1 MDDSSVAIF
10 VYALLSIG
18 FAGLTFFAGYELGF
32 NKRGWL
38 EAKRRHMNKLIEFYN
53 EFKKFP
59 ENTPEIDKRKAMK
72 ILKENRE

>member
-1 MDDSSVAIF
+1 MDDGNIVTIVIVCLSVVF
-10 VYALLSIG
+10 L
-18 FAGLTFFAGYELGF
+18 GLTFLAGYELGF

-38 EAKRRHMNKLIEFYN
+38 ESQRRHMNELIEFYN

-59 ENTPEIDKRKAMK
+59 DNTQEDDKRKAMK